1 MSIAHRSERRGP
13 QVIALLALMGCA
25 STGSPPVEVALRDPW
40 LERAIQDSAATL
52 EVRCSHHAPID
63 IVMTDAPAYR
73 KCEEL
78 AHHAALQAQE
88 RVYVQ
93 AVRACEAHVRTTG
106 EVDCCFSQVTDRA
119 DFEADRKQ
127 RCEAECAS
135 RSGRSPPQTRP
146 SRRVG
151 SSRCES
157 AFVSPSRSGPSRAL
171 TAAVASAARNCQST
185 GGDLG
190 KCDGLSSNL
199 ERSICADMCAAADRM
214 HNSALRECIDDDAGG
229 ECREGLPPRMREHC
243 TKECR
248 ARRARQRSGPTHDE

>member
-1 MSIAHRSERRGP
+1 MSVARWYTSP
-13 QVIALLALMGCA
+13 LTAVVAFQGCA
-25 STGSPPVEVALRDPW
+25 SAGTPSVELAPQEAWVA
-40 LERAIQDSAATL
+40 RAIQDSAATL
-52 EVRCSHHAPID
+52 EVRCAHHAPLD
-63 IVMTDAPAYR
+63 IVMSDAPSYR
-73 KCEEL
+73 TCERMAGE
-78 AHHAALQAQE
+78 AASSAQE

-146 SRRVG
+146 SRSAG

-171 TAAVASAARNCQST
+171 TAAVASAARNCQSS

-229 ECREGLPPRMREHC
+229 KCRESLPPRMREHC